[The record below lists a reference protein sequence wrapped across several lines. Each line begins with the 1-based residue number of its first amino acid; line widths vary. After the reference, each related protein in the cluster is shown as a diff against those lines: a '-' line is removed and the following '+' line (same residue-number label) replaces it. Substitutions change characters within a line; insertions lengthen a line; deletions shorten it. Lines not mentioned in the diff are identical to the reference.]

1 MQSSL
6 NETPALQPLGSCL
19 PVSPSEI
26 SPSLALSHPLHE
38 SPLLPSPASETAAS
52 PLAPWL
58 LCKLPS
64 HPSLEFDPETRKTQ
78 PRGLVVFSQGEHY
91 GRGLPRRHGQ
101 TRKAHNFCYSKPES
115 NVENNTFSLSLKK
128 KEKRGEKKEMLS
140 M

>member
-6 NETPALQPLGSCL
+6 NERPALQPLGSCL

-26 SPSLALSHPLHE
+26 SPSLVLSHPLHV
-38 SPLLPSPASETAAS
+38 SPLPPSPASETAAS

-58 LCKLPS
+58 PCKLPS

-91 GRGLPRRHGQ
+91 GRGLPRRHAHAHPAVTSN
-101 TRKAHNFCYSKPES
+101 TREGEPVQLLEEAELRPADPEL
-115 NVENNTFSLSLKK
+115 VLSF
-128 KEKRGEKKEMLS
+128 
-140 M
+140 

>member
-91 GRGLPRRHGQ
+91 GRGLPRRHAHARPTVTSN
-101 TRKAHNFCYSKPES
+101 TREGEPVQLLEEAELRPADPEL
-115 NVENNTFSLSLKK
+115 VLSF
-128 KEKRGEKKEMLS
+128 
-140 M
+140 